1 MLTIQLERI
10 AGLDAQIER
19 LDQEVAR
26 RLHPFA
32 DTVAALDITPGVGR
46 RTAEVIAAEVGVAVA
61 AFPTAG
67 HLTPW
72 AGVCPGNKQSAK
84 SASAV
89 WRANAIPG

>member
-26 RLHPFA
+26 RHPFA
-32 DTVAALDITPGVGR
+32 DTVAALDTIPGVGR

-67 HLTPW
+67 HLAPW
-72 AGVCPGNKQSAK
+72 VGVCPGNKQSAK

-89 WRANAIPG
+89 RRAKAIPG